1 MRVAI
6 IIIVRMHDYYNLTAT
21 SLFDSVAAFSLASL
35 GLTFSLVALIRLGS
49 SVWHKMAQALTRRLH
64 PANCQRG
71 S

>member
-6 IIIVRMHDYYNLTAT
+6 IIIVRIHDYYNLAAT

-49 SVWHKMAQALTRRLH
+49 SVWHKMAQALTRRWH

-71 S
+71 C